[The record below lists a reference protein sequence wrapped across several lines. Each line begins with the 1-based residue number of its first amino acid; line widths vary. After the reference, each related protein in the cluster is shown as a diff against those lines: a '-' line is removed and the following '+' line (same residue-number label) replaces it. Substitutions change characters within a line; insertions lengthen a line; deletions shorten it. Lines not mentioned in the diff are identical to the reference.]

1 VSRRYAVLVVEGP
14 SDQAVVARALRLL
27 GFKSFTGNIDEL
39 DTFWR
44 HKADIVPKYPPMSGN
59 LYERLPMPSILSTDS
74 ASIAVYSGGG
84 SKLVRQIEALFE
96 NHDLHHALDA
106 FGVVADADDKP
117 AAAVAA
123 RYQKAFKGPVSGLPW
138 DTWRASSRAPRARRL
153 RAPGQH
159 SCGRGRASRAR
170 VRRSRLRRADR
181 ASTTLRGRIQSTGSP
196 AGAMGPLRRGKG
208 RRCIRRQLAQAG
220 QDEHREP
227 RRQRVDREE
236 DRAPPHARGAAPL
249 PASARPGR
257 DPRVAP
263 PPPNPTRP
271 ARTPRASR
279 LVCLPFPRPYG

>member
-1 VSRRYAVLVVEGP
+1 MSRRYAVLVVEGP

-123 RYQKAFKGPVSGLPW
+123 RYQKAFKGLFPAFPGTPGELHPGPPALGVFVLP
-138 DTWRASSRAPRARRL
+138 DNIHAGVVEHLVLECGAHVYAEQIERARRYVGEFSRQDRQQARWDPYDEEKAVVASVASLLKPGKTNTASLADNEWIGKKTEHLPMLAALL
-153 RAPGQH
+153 RF
-159 SCGRGRASRAR
+159 
-170 VRRSRLRRADR
+170 LRQLVPAE
-181 ASTTLRGRIQSTGSP
+181 IPESP
-196 AGAMGPLRRGKG
+196 AAP
-208 RRCIRRQLAQAG
+208 
-220 QDEHREP
+220 EP
-227 RRQRVDREE
+227 HQT
-236 DRAPPHARGAAPL
+236 G
-249 PASARPGR
+249 
-257 DPRVAP
+257 
-263 PPPNPTRP
+263 
-271 ARTPRASR
+271 
-279 LVCLPFPRPYG
+279 